1 MATTV
6 AKNVD
11 FQLGTQ
17 GTPASLTNLS
27 TKLTSVKV
35 SWDVDDLDS
44 TAFGTSGAKAH
55 AAGLTDGTISIEG
68 FWDAAI
74 ETHFGAL
81 LGFDN
86 AGAGISFQHGPIG
99 STTGNPKTTGAVIL
113 TKYEPPSGVGTL
125 NKFTAELRVTGAAT
139 RGTY

>member
-6 AKNVD
+6 AKSVD
-11 FQLGTQ
+11 FRLGTQ
-17 GTPASLTNLS
+17 GSPASLTDLS

-35 SWDVDDLDS
+35 SWSADDLDS
-44 TAFGTSGAKAH
+44 TAFGTSGAKSH

-68 FWDAAI
+68 FWDSAI
-74 ETHFGAL
+74 ETQLGAL

-86 AGAGISFQHGPIG
+86 SGAGVSFQHGAIG
-99 STTGNPKTTGAVIL
+99 STTGNPKTTGSCIL
-113 TKYEPPSGVGTL
+113 TKYEPPSNVGQL